1 MNRNRGFSLIE
12 LIVVVAI
19 LAIAASLVVGSF
31 NLVYVKN
38 MQSCASRIDALL
50 SKTKI
55 CAMTRAGSVYLR
67 IYQGSDGIYADYC
80 EGGAV
85 VESNK
90 VGKST
95 VALVWNDGTTDHAL
109 ADQGQDLYLS
119 FDRGTG
125 AFLTLAQS
133 FSCANQ
139 SYTGAN
145 TNCCVSI
152 TLTGG
157 GTTRTITMIAPT
169 GKHTITAG

>member
-109 ADQGQDLYLS
+109 ADQDLCLS
-119 FDRGTG
+119 FDRSTG
-125 AFLTLAQS
+125 AFTPLGTAFTMYDATS
-133 FSCANQ
+133 AMKDSPA
-139 SYTGAN
+139 Y
-145 TNCCVSI
+145 CVSI
-152 TLTGG
+152 TLSSGG
-157 GTTRTITMIAPT
+157 ASRVISLIGPT
-169 GKHTITAG
+169 GKHLITAG